1 MLVKTEDLA
10 GPSLDWAV
18 CFANWLQ
25 ATSGQTE
32 QARQLMDRA
41 VAANGLPSAS
51 TDWSIGG
58 PILDCMPGLEMKAW
72 LESRPSSRCEVH
84 LHNYDGDW
92 IAFGPTLLT
101 AAMRCF
107 VASQLGD
114 AVEIPQEL
122 LELSA

>member
-1 MLVKTEDLA
+1 MLVKTKDLA
-10 GPSLDWAV
+10 GPALDWAV

-25 ATSGQTE
+25 ATAGQAE

-58 PILDCMPGLEMKAW
+58 PILDRERIDTDFCHFTGPWFSSIGGKTDDVPEVARAYGSTSLIAGL
-72 LESRPSSRCEVH
+72 
-84 LHNYDGDW
+84 
-92 IAFGPTLLT
+92 
-101 AAMRCF
+101 RCF
-107 VASQLGD
+107 VISKFGD
-114 AVEIPQEL
+114 AMDIPQEF